1 MPVDVFIQVLLAAV
15 FHAAWN
21 FGARRVSGNV
31 GVMWYAQFVGSLICL
46 PFAWAQFPA
55 DQSLVDAALV
65 CLPTGVLHAVY
76 FWMLAQAYR
85 YGDISLV
92 YPIARGTGVAGT
104 ALLAYLLLSEEL
116 SPTGLTGI
124 AAICL
129 GILLLGLS
137 GKNLQAGNRGL
148 LMALCT
154 GAAIAGYS
162 IVDKRAVGQMSPVV
176 YGVGLWLISA
186 VLFAPAALWKY
197 PREVRDALRNRKR
210 YILLVGSGSVGTYL
224 IILFAFQRANVS
236 YVAAVREFAVVI
248 GAALGFIVLKERFTA
263 AKGWGIAAIVAGLV
277 LVKAA

>member
-1 MPVDVFIQVLLAAV
+1 MPFDVFLQVLLAAV

-31 GVMWYAQFVGSLICL
+31 GVMWFGQFVGSLICL
-46 PFAWAQFPA
+46 PFAIAQMSA
-55 DQSLVDAALV
+55 ETSLLDLAWI
-65 CLPTGVLHAVY
+65 CLPTGILHAVY

-85 YGDISLV
+85 HGDISLV

-104 ALLAYLLLSEEL
+104 AVLAFFLLGEQLS
-116 SPTGLTGI
+116 LTGFSGI
-124 AAICL
+124 LTICA

-137 GKNLQAGNRGL
+137 GKNVQANNRGIV
-148 LMALCT
+148 MALCT

-162 IVDKRAVGQMSPVV
+162 LVDKRAVGQINPVV

-197 PREVRDALRNRKR
+197 PNEVRDALKNKKR

-224 IILFAFQRANVS
+224 VILFAFQRANVS

-263 AKGWGIAAIVAGLV
+263 AKAWGIAAIVLGLV